1 MSPTWSLIFR
11 GLYRMLAW
19 LDPLL
24 RSAHQAY
31 GIGNFVE
38 LRLPGRRTGRPI
50 TTLLGLLRS
59 GGQIYLGHPNGDCA
73 WTRNLEAAG
82 GGELAD
88 AARPASG
95 RGPGGPPGSRRGAR
109 GRHPIDR
116 PAPVSRQCIYR
127 LGRRHVLAV
136 GTYFRLEPLA
146 EPGLRAAPPR
156 RGPVSTNVWVLGDE
170 ASREALAMTRR
181 PRASR
186 G

>member
-82 GGELAD
+82 GGELIL
-88 AARPASG
+88 
-95 RGPGGPPGSRRGAR
+95 RGLPPVEVRAIRLALGAEREAVIRSTGQHPFPGNA
-109 GRHPIDR
+109 
-116 PAPVSRQCIYR
+116 IYR

-136 GTYFRLEPLA
+136 GTYFRLEPL
-146 EPGLRAAPPR
+146 
-156 RGPVSTNVWVLGDE
+156 VSP
-170 ASREALAMTRR
+170 A
-181 PRASR
+181 
-186 G
+186 

>member
-59 GGQIYLGHPNGDCA
+59 GDQIYLGHPNGDCA

-82 GGELAD
+82 GGELML
-88 AARPASG
+88 
-95 RGPGGPPGSRRGAR
+95 RGLPPVEVRAVRLAPGAEREAVIRSTGQHPFPGNA
-109 GRHPIDR
+109 
-116 PAPVSRQCIYR
+116 IYR

-136 GTYFRLEPLA
+136 GTYFRLEPL
-146 EPGLRAAPPR
+146 
-156 RGPVSTNVWVLGDE
+156 VSP
-170 ASREALAMTRR
+170 A
-181 PRASR
+181 
-186 G
+186 